1 MLQETNAGSIPLSG
15 KKNSETI
22 KPVSNNNTEEPTF
35 ASYIDILTK
44 ALYYIQRREG
54 ASLELDPAKFERMIE
69 ATNPQ
74 LKGFFNYIMNAIIPK
89 ERFAYNINELKKSIF
104 GLCYMLAGLRNKF
117 VNQHKLEVGLYLM
130 ASGATWEAINMMST
144 LGYSVCAK
152 TVEEY
157 RKQIQKE
164 HVSKIENHFI
174 ENKNLFH
181 VYNINDYHAIHKNRR
196 PDTVSTSTANHF
208 ATCVAK
214 LVIESYSVQL
224 TFNRVSVYNPENVE
238 ASKICWYLLNV
249 YIGAFDISYTDRQS
263 YKISQGLIINTF
275 DPIEMLT
282 IHSYADNIVECKE
295 ERSMR
300 GLQLVGF
307 REQHLHSEKHSNS
320 QQKNYKECQENK
332 PTKKSAPKNS
342 TNKTSTK
349 KTSTKKT
356 PTKASAK
363 AFKKKPPKIYQLAT
377 LNEEVDLRYL
387 PTAYSTSHPPHPELC
402 DCCGLPL
409 SDDNSMVYVCGHG
422 YHVACYNKKCKY
434 CEEYYKRG
442 IFENVNSF
450 LKRIEKRE
458 NKLTKKDLDDD
469 ENDIEEGVDEVSEE
483 IEKALDTSSKL
494 AAEIYNIEHCVT
506 GAIVGAVTGVII
518 GVVVVAVVGA

>member
-1 MLQETNAGSIPLSG
+1 MGYNDDWLNESTGGAPSPIFRKLIELAYEKCYKKRMLEVYPYLEVRKQLCHPHYCKVVEAD
-15 KKNSETI
+15 KN
-22 KPVSNNNTEEPTF
+22 
-35 ASYIDILTK
+35 
-44 ALYYIQRREG
+44 QRRDG

-89 ERFAYNINELKKSIF
+89 ERSAYNIKESKKSIV

-130 ASGATWEAINMMST
+130 ASGATWEAINTMLT

-181 VYNINDYHAIHKNRR
+181 VYNIDDYHAIHENRR
-196 PDTVSTSTANHF
+196 PDTVSTSIANHF

-214 LVIESYSVQL
+214 PVIESYSVQL
-224 TFNRVSVYNPENVE
+224 TSNGVSVYNPENVE

-249 YIGAFDISYTDRQS
+249 YTGASDISYTDRQS

-282 IHSYADNIVECKE
+282 IHSYADNIVERKE

-300 GLQLVGF
+300 GLQLIGF
-307 REQHLHSEKHSNS
+307 REQHLHSVEDYLNALNIILLINNKTRHLDGQVAPVVADWPGQLFIKKLLHLRKSSNTNFIIP
-320 QQKNYKECQENK
+320 QQIESFLPMLGLLHLSLNSREHDKPSIGTRAKRLAKNKGQNYK
-332 PTKKSAPKNS
+332 
-342 TNKTSTK
+342 
-349 KTSTKKT
+349 
-356 PTKASAK
+356 
-363 AFKKKPPKIYQLAT
+363 KIQK
-377 LNEEVDLRYL
+377 DMQRYRV
-387 PTAYSTSHPPHPELC
+387 S
-402 DCCGLPL
+402 
-409 SDDNSMVYVCGHG
+409 N
-422 YHVACYNKKCKY
+422 NN
-434 CEEYYKRG
+434 R
-442 IFENVNSF
+442 
-450 LKRIEKRE
+450 
-458 NKLTKKDLDDD
+458 LT
-469 ENDIEEGVDEVSEE
+469 
-483 IEKALDTSSKL
+483 
-494 AAEIYNIEHCVT
+494 
-506 GAIVGAVTGVII
+506 
-518 GVVVVAVVGA
+518 